1 MGLSEFLE
9 SNDITPTENKDI
21 AAISNRIE
29 YLEDALKAYKD
40 LEKELKDTKEQ
51 LKEAMIKNEVD
62 SWKTNRGTKFTLVA
76 DTPETEVEVEY
87 FDEINFRIEN
97 PGLYQKYLKTHVE
110 RTGGKKGYVRVTL
123 PKERDVD
130 R

>member
-1 MGLSEFLE
+1 MGLNEFLE

-21 AAISNRIE
+21 VAISNRIE

-51 LKEAMIKNEVD
+51 LKEAMVKNEVD

-97 PGLYQKYLKTHVE
+97 PGLYQKYLKTRVE